1 MQQSYDCCIL
11 DLAVSPLPWQTE
23 AAFSRSAALRRVTV
37 TAFSRSAVQ
46 RWLTVAAFSCS
57 AVQLMPT
64 VAAFSR
70 SAAAMPAG
78 RGRNI
83 VKDSAQECLPPPRD
97 FCLYPPWRS
106 GVFLGGAGSPRPRAA
121 RPWWPGFFL
130 QGPLR
135 GGPSAFL
142 QFGLCSVRPSF
153 RLFRLLF
160 QGLSCGWSFHRPA

>member
-11 DLAVSPLPWQTE
+11 ARAVSPLPWQTE
-23 AAFSRSAALRRVTV
+23 AAFSRSAALRRLTV
-37 TAFSRSAVQ
+37 TAFSRSAAQ
-46 RWLTVAAFSCS
+46 CW
-57 AVQLMPT
+57 PT
-64 VAAFSR
+64 VATFSR
-70 SAAAMPAG
+70 SAAAMLAG

-142 QFGLCSVRPSF
+142 QFGLCSTRPSF
-153 RLFRLLF
+153 RWF
-160 QGLSCGWSFHRPA
+160 QLPLRGRSCGWSFHRPA